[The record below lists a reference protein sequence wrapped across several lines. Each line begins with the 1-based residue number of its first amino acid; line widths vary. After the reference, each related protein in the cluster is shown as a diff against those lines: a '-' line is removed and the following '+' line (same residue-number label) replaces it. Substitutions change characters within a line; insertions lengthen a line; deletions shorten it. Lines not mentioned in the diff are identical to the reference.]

1 MAEKQMTA
9 DSMDIVNEP
18 TAIVVPRQIV
28 EAYKRR
34 VVPIIEAC
42 ELRDV
47 SLGDDELVLKD
58 LSLDKLEYWPVSLSR
73 PRKGRVYTVTP
84 RKPHTH
90 LFDTRVLWSAD
101 PPQGPGD
108 VRVHVDDVVGE
119 CALCS
124 LTDKPADPLAHD
136 DWPAITLVGRHA
148 SYLVGLFPDSDT
160 LWTWTCWPHERLP
173 LRYALQRPRTR
184 PALATDGCSLLV
196 LTDRS
201 LMLAVQCDHCAG
213 EQQFACVKCGA
224 TGQIQCRRCEGDGSV
239 TCGKCK
245 GEGRSTCRKCGG
257 NSTWTCRKCSG
268 SGRHPAGE
276 CFGCQGSGIQRC
288 RVCDGEG
295 EFDCAR
301 CEGNGRMHCQ
311 PCDGTGFLGC
321 HPCNGTGKRDCGACT
336 GMGIRE
342 PHWQTTSP
350 VLKLRPFRPRKE
362 ADNRG
367 PRHDLMLPLSA
378 ASVYDRTNDCDLSLP
393 SGGHAWLTTVS
404 LARRQHPDDLS
415 TQVDE
420 TAIADHQQRITHFD
434 DLLERV
440 LAARDERATGPIPFS
455 RSHTAIRPSKR
466 GPIYR
471 FALSRSQH
479 FAADSSAPPFPKTN
493 KNGSPCGLLFGENE
507 RACSRNHQELSWKPG
522 SAPSKGTPP
531 EARLI
536 HAGYQDGTAY
546 IDVSFP
552 TGIDEASIPK
562 QGFLVADRPRPAE
575 RTLQDEVRR
584 WTKVANR
591 LNPALQAIVAPR
603 PLRNV
608 PAAPRL
614 RNPGIAANEAQLEA
628 VRLGLSDTPLA
639 LIKGPPG
646 TGKTT
651 VIVEL
656 ILQAAEK
663 GQKVLVCSQT
673 HQAVRNVL
681 ERLDDRGDIRMYRH
695 GRDEKLSDL
704 ERKYARGGSA
714 VADTHGT
721 LQRARERAS
730 VERAA
735 YEKEAADVIAYERA
749 QAALDRLE
757 TLSLDQTTQLAASA
771 SQESKDRETAEHH
784 HRDVEAAADART
796 RQLLEL
802 LSANDAD
809 LQAERTAA
817 GEGLALLAKRLQCL
831 GHESTSETHPE
842 PTDIDAPPRLRQQR
856 LRLCLAALRQHEPR
870 SAALNVAYE
879 HVKATL
885 TAADH
890 ARTASR
896 KVAQGALDSVTE
908 DSEAQCTLRIQEAER
923 QKQTADRSAAE
934 SRDAELKRL
943 EPPLVRQISAAE
955 GTLRK
960 LVARQAKLERAIAD
974 LDADLTK
981 KAGQI
986 KAMTSRE
993 PRSTATRGNIVR
1005 RFLSPFSVEVIEGE
1019 WAAGIKKRDE
1029 QQVKLA
1035 STSDDRTKAAEALAA
1050 LQTELEATRSRIAA
1064 DYQSAAR
1071 TAAAHLTSCI
1081 DAAHATRADRMAQ
1094 ANNEFDMAT
1103 AVAQQEHDQ
1112 CVGDAPAEAQRIA
1125 QLLGREQA
1133 LTAWWTRWKD
1143 SLLALGADLQGAS
1156 ANLDGQLASRQIAS
1170 YDDECEPVESQA
1182 RLADLSSSATLL
1194 RGIMQAAADGLS
1206 ANDHKREAANTA
1218 RETAL
1223 ERSAAD
1229 LATRLSEIQEE
1240 RTRRD
1245 AGIEE
1250 RIRQER
1256 DTCQGHLNAAA
1267 RVAMGLGIAAKPS
1280 DAKSQWQQRI
1290 EAREPAV
1297 RPLREK
1303 MEFTSRWVADLAKSE
1318 GVVEKLHWR
1327 HIDVFLATCVGIS
1340 AWREFNADGPEAVD
1354 LVIVDE
1360 AAHATLPE
1368 VLPPLRFGR
1377 RVLLIG
1383 DEMQLPPITDV
1394 DTRQFQPE
1402 GDWLAEDRMDQPPS
1416 TALVA
1421 MSDDWMERSL
1431 FEWLYLRRQGI
1442 PRVMLD
1448 RQFRMHP
1455 HIGEFISQVFYEG
1468 KLLNGVSAEARHLT
1482 FGDFQS
1488 AVCVVSTSQYRDR
1501 HEQAGSGANDT
1512 SYCNPTE
1519 AEIVTRILRQAASGL
1534 SQPAS
1539 FGIITPYA
1547 AQKKLLQ
1554 DRVAAIVPELA
1565 NVDLDPEED
1574 IGSVDSYQGSE
1585 RDCIIVS
1592 MVRSPTDCPRC
1603 RGRGT
1608 TDHGRCNECRGRG
1621 FLGAGLAFARDLRR
1635 LNVAFSRA
1643 RCSLIVVGDFA
1654 RLCDESIRGGEDG
1667 GRILQRF
1674 ADHVLKKGGT
1684 VQHVWEGNGN
1694 GT

>member
-1 MAEKQMTA
+1 MTA

-47 SLGDDELVLKD
+47 SLDDDELVLKD
-58 LSLDKLEYWPVSLSR
+58 LSLDKLEYWPLSLSR

-84 RKPHTH
+84 RKPQTH
-90 LFDTRVLWSAD
+90 LFDTRVLWNAD

-136 DWPAITLVGRHA
+136 DWPAIMLVGRHA
-148 SYLVGLFPDSDT
+148 SYLVGLFPDSGT

-213 EQQFACVKCGA
+213 EQQFACDKCGV
-224 TGQIQCRRCEGDGSV
+224 TGRIQCRRCEGDGSV

-257 NSTWTCRKCSG
+257 NATWTCRKCSG

-295 EFDCAR
+295 EFGCAR
-301 CEGNGRMHCQ
+301 CEGHGRMHCQ

-321 HPCNGTGKRDCGACT
+321 HPCKGTGQRDCGACT

-342 PHWQTTSP
+342 PHWQPTSP
-350 VLKLRPFRPRKE
+350 VLKLRPYRPRKE
-362 ADNRG
+362 AEHQA
-367 PRHDLMLPLSA
+367 PRNELTLPLSA
-378 ASVYDRTNDCDLSLP
+378 AGIYDRHNDCDVSLP
-393 SGGHAWLTTVS
+393 SGGYTW
-404 LARRQHPDDLS
+404 LS
-415 TQVDE
+415 TVALAGRRPSDDSSALIDE
-420 TAIADHQQRITHFD
+420 AAIADHQQRIARFD

-440 LAARDERATGPIPFS
+440 LASRNERATGPISFRRS
-455 RSHTAIRPSKR
+455 RDAIRVSHDAVVYRLTLER
-466 GPIYR
+466 GP
-471 FALSRSQH
+471 H
-479 FAADSSAPPFPKTN
+479 FSFNNGELPFPLR
-493 KNGSPCGLLFGENE
+493 CELAFGNTA
-507 RACSRNHQELSWKPG
+507 RMHRDDHITLRWQPG
-522 SAPSKGTPP
+522 AEPQDGRPP
-531 EARLI
+531 YARLRG
-536 HAGYQDGTAY
+536 AGTADGSAY
-546 IDVSFP
+546 IDIAFP
-552 TGIDEASIPK
+552 RGIDEHSIPT
-562 QGFLVADRPRPAE
+562 QGFLNGDRPRPAE

-591 LNPALQAIVAPR
+591 FNPALRAIVSPR
-603 PLRNV
+603 PPRSI
-608 PAAPRL
+608 PDAPRL
-614 RNPGIAANEAQLEA
+614 HDLGISDNDAQVEA

-656 ILQAAEK
+656 ILQAAEQ

-681 ERLDDRGDIRMYRH
+681 ERLDKRGDVRMYRY

-714 VADTHGT
+714 AADTRGT
-721 LQRARERAS
+721 LRRARERARA
-730 VERAA
+730 ERET
-735 YEKEAADVIAYERA
+735 YEREAADVIAYERA
-749 QAALDRLE
+749 VAALDRLE
-757 TLSLDQTTQLAASA
+757 MLELERAKQLAASET
-771 SQESKDRETAEHH
+771 QEKTDRDHAQCQ
-784 HRDVEAAADART
+784 HRDADAATEARVNQILE
-796 RQLLEL
+796 QLGNT
-802 LSANDAD
+802 AAI
-809 LQAERTAA
+809 LQAEQVAA
-817 GEGLALLAKRLQCL
+817 EKGLGLLEERSQVL
-831 GHESTSETHPE
+831 GSDATKDARPE
-842 PTDIDAPPRLRQQR
+842 PADVDASPRIRQQR

-870 SAALNVAYE
+870 SSALSHDHELLLGRIQAAQTSL
-879 HVKATL
+879 
-885 TAADH
+885 
-890 ARTASR
+890 ASR
-896 KVAQGALDSVTE
+896 RGDAQAILDGVSAN
-908 DSEAQCTLRIQEAER
+908 SQKQCTLTIQKAE
-923 QKQTADRSAAE
+923 QEKQASDRSASA
-934 SRDAELKRL
+934 SRDAETKRL

-955 GTLRK
+955 GTLRT

-993 PRSTATRGNIVR
+993 PRRTTTRGNIVR

-1019 WAAGIKKRDE
+1019 WAAGMKKREE
-1029 QQVKLA
+1029 QQAKLA
-1035 STSDDRTKAAEALAA
+1035 STSDDRTKAAESLAA
-1050 LQTELEATRSRIAA
+1050 LQAELEATRSRIAA
-1064 DYQSAAR
+1064 DYQSATR
-1071 TAAAHLTSCI
+1071 IAAAHLTSCI
-1081 DAAHATRADRMAQ
+1081 DAAHATRADRMTR
-1094 ANNEFDMAT
+1094 ANNEFAMAT
-1103 AVAQQEHDQ
+1103 AAAQQEYDQ
-1112 CVGDAPAEAQRIA
+1112 GVGDAPAEAQRIG

-1156 ANLDGQLASRQIAS
+1156 ANLGGQLASRQIAS

-1182 RLADLSSSATLL
+1182 RLADLSLSATLL
-1194 RGIMQAAADGLS
+1194 RGIVQAVADGLS
-1206 ANDHKREAANTA
+1206 ANDQKRQAANTA

-1229 LATRLSEIQEE
+1229 LAARLSEIQDE

-1245 AGIEE
+1245 AAIEE

-1256 DTCQGHLNAAA
+1256 ETCQGHLATAAQ
-1267 RVAMGLGIAAKPS
+1267 VATGLGIAATSS

-1501 HEQAGSGANDT
+1501 HERAGSGANGT
-1512 SYCNPTE
+1512 SYCNPAE
-1519 AEIVTRILRQAASGL
+1519 AEIVTRILRQSASGL

-1592 MVRSPTDCPRC
+1592 MVRSPADCPRC

-1608 TDHGRCNECRGRG
+1608 TDRGRCNECRGRG

>member
-1 MAEKQMTA
+1 MAEKRMAA
-9 DSMDIVNEP
+9 DPMDIVNKP

-47 SLGDDELVLKD
+47 SLDDDELVLKD
-58 LSLDKLEYWPVSLSR
+58 LSLDKLEYWPLSLSR

-90 LFDTRVLWSAD
+90 LFDTRVLWSTD
-101 PPQGPGD
+101 PPQGLGD

-136 DWPAITLVGRHA
+136 DWPAIMLVGRHA

-201 LMLAVQCDHCAG
+201 LMLAVQCDYCAG
-213 EQQFACVKCGA
+213 EQQFACDKCGA
-224 TGQIQCRRCEGDGSV
+224 TGRIQCRRCEGDGSV

-245 GEGRSTCRKCGG
+245 GEGRSICRNCGG

-276 CFGCQGSGIQRC
+276 CFACQGSGIQRC

-295 EFDCAR
+295 EFGCAR
-301 CEGNGRMHCQ
+301 CEGHGRMHCQ
-311 PCDGTGFLGC
+311 SCDGSGFLGC
-321 HPCNGTGKRDCGACT
+321 HPCKGTGQRDCAACT

-342 PHWQTTSP
+342 PHWQPTSP
-350 VLKLRPFRPRKE
+350 VLKLRPYRPRKE
-362 ADNRG
+362 AEQQG
-367 PRHDLMLPLSA
+367 PRNELTLPLSA
-378 ASVYDRTNDCDLSLP
+378 AGIYDRHNDCDVSLP
-393 SGGHAWLTTVS
+393 SGGNAWLSTVAS
-404 LARRQHPDDLS
+404 AGRRPPDDS
-415 TQVDE
+415 SAPVDE
-420 TAIADHQQRITHFD
+420 AAIADHQQRIAHFD

-440 LAARDERATGPIPFS
+440 LASRDERATGPISFRRS
-455 RSHTAIRPSKR
+455 RDAIRVSHDAVVYRLTLER
-466 GPIYR
+466 GPHFTSTNGELPLPLRCDVAFGNTARMHRDEHI
-471 FALSRSQH
+471 ALRWQPGAEPQDGRPPYARLRGAG
-479 FAADSSAPPFPKTN
+479 AAD
-493 KNGSPCGLLFGENE
+493 
-507 RACSRNHQELSWKPG
+507 G
-522 SAPSKGTPP
+522 SAYVDI
-531 EARLI
+531 A
-536 HAGYQDGTAY
+536 
-546 IDVSFP
+546 FP
-552 TGIDEASIPK
+552 RGIDEHSIPT
-562 QGFLVADRPRPAE
+562 QGFLNGDRPRPAE

-591 LNPALQAIVAPR
+591 INPALRVIVSPR
-603 PLRNV
+603 PPRNI
-608 PAAPRL
+608 PDAPRL
-614 RNPGIAANEAQLEA
+614 HNPDIAGNDAQLEA

-656 ILQAAEK
+656 ILQAAEH

-681 ERLDDRGDIRMYRH
+681 ERLDDRGDVRMYRY

-714 VADTHGT
+714 AADTRGT
-721 LQRARERAS
+721 LRRARERARA
-730 VERAA
+730 ERET
-735 YEKEAADVIAYERA
+735 YEREAADVIAYERA
-749 QAALDRLE
+749 VAALDRLE
-757 TLSLDQTTQLAASA
+757 ALTLDRTKQLAASE
-771 SQESKDRETAEHH
+771 SQETTDREHAHGQ
-784 HRDVEAAADART
+784 HRDADAATESRT
-796 RQLLEL
+796 NQTLEQLGNTAAL
-802 LSANDAD
+802 
-809 LQAERTAA
+809 LQAEQKAA
-817 GEGLALLAKRLQCL
+817 EEGLGLFQKRSQVL
-831 GHESTSETHPE
+831 GSAATSEARPE
-842 PTDIDAPPRLRQQR
+842 PTDVDASPRIRQQR
-856 LRLCLAALRQHEPR
+856 LRLCLAALRQHEAR
-870 SAALNVAYE
+870 SSALSHEHERLLATIQVAQE
-879 HVKATL
+879 L
-885 TAADH
+885 L
-890 ARTASR
+890 ASR
-896 KVAQGALDSVTE
+896 RGDAQAILDGVSA
-908 DSEAQCTLRIQEAER
+908 DSQNQCTLTIQQAEQEKEA
-923 QKQTADRSAAE
+923 ADRSASA
-934 SRDAELKRL
+934 SRDAETKRL
-943 EPPLVRQISAAE
+943 EPALVRQISAAE
-955 GTLRK
+955 GTLRT
-960 LVARQAKLERAIAD
+960 LVARQAKFERAIAD

-993 PRSTATRGNIVR
+993 PRLTAARGNIVR
-1005 RFLSPFSVEVIEGE
+1005 RFLSPFSAEVIEGE
-1019 WAAGIKKRDE
+1019 WAAGMKKRDE
-1029 QQVKLA
+1029 QQAKLA
-1035 STSDDRTKAAEALAA
+1035 STSDERAKAAESLATLHA
-1050 LQTELEATRSRIAA
+1050 DLEATRARIAA
-1064 DYQSAAR
+1064 DYQSVTR
-1071 TAAAHLTSCI
+1071 AAATQLTSCI
-1081 DAAHATRADRMAQ
+1081 DAAHATRADRMTRAH
-1094 ANNEFDMAT
+1094 NEFAT
-1103 AVAQQEHDQ
+1103 ASAAAQQEYDQ
-1112 CVGDAPAEAQRIA
+1112 GVGDAPAEAERIA
-1125 QLLGREQA
+1125 QLLDREQA

-1156 ANLDGQLASRQIAS
+1156 ANLDGQLASRQIAP
-1170 YDDECEPVESQA
+1170 YDDACEPVETQA
-1182 RLADLSSSATLL
+1182 RLADLSVAATLL
-1194 RGIMQAAADGLS
+1194 RGIIQAVADGLS
-1206 ANDHKREAANTA
+1206 ANDQRRQAANTA

-1240 RTRRD
+1240 RARRD
-1245 AGIEE
+1245 AAIEE
-1250 RIRQER
+1250 RIHQER

-1267 RVAMGLGIAAKPS
+1267 RVATGLGLVATPS

-1303 MEFTSRWVADLAKSE
+1303 MEFTSRWVADLAKSD

-1402 GDWLAEDRMDQPPS
+1402 GDWLAEDCMDQPPS

-1501 HEQAGSGANDT
+1501 HERAGSGANGT

-1554 DRVAAIVPELA
+1554 ERIAAIMPELA
-1565 NVDLDPEED
+1565 NVDLKPDED

-1592 MVRSPTDCPRC
+1592 MVRSPADCPRC
-1603 RGRGT
+1603 RGRGMI
-1608 TDHGRCNECRGRG
+1608 DRGRCNECRGRG

-1684 VQHVWEGNGN
+1684 VQHVWEGTGN
-1694 GT
+1694 GS